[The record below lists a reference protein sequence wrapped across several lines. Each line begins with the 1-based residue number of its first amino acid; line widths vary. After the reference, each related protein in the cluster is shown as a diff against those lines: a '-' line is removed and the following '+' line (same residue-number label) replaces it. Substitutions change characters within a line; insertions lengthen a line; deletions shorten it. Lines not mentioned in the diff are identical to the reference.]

1 MKHISAE
8 GNKGKHD
15 NSLCKSKQKKKKQ
28 TTAFTFSSVTS
39 VQIGPLH
46 SFKFSISVTIK
57 IKYTLLKIAEK
68 RNTK

>member
-1 MKHISAE
+1 MIPVCVRA
-8 GNKGKHD
+8 NR
-15 NSLCKSKQKKKKQ
+15 KKKQ
-28 TTAFTFSSVTS
+28 KTAFTFSSVTS